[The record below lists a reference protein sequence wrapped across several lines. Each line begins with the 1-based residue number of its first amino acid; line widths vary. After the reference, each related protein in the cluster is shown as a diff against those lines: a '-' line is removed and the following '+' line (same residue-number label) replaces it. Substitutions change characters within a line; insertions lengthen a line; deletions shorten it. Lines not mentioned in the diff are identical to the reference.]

1 MKQIELTDETKL
13 EQVLQQARQEDI
25 VLTRQGH
32 AIALVSEM
40 DDEELYWY
48 AREHDPDFLASL
60 QRAREQV
67 KQGQTIRHDDLKR
80 QLGIE

>member
-1 MKQIELTDETKL
+1 MKQIELTKDMGL
-13 EQVLQQARQEDI
+13 EQIVQQAQQEDV

-32 AIALVSEM
+32 AVALVSEI

-48 AREHDPDFLASL
+48 AREHDPEFLASI

-67 KQGQTIRHDDLKR
+67 KQGQSVSHEELKR